1 MVLYVGAF
9 FISWAPFYAYRLST
23 LFYKIE
29 HDDIDKHIKIA
40 QFSLNFGTV
49 PISFLENTH
58 SASIHSVLNPVI
70 YMYTNKNCWRA
81 VLGIVY

>member
-49 PISFLENTH
+49 LI
-58 SASIHSVLNPVI
+58 
-70 YMYTNKNCWRA
+70 
-81 VLGIVY
+81 